1 MYVYMPV
8 NLGKADIW
16 IFIWQKYVKADI
28 WHIIVNPSQMCVGSN
43 LLLYIYFF
51 EMQVKYYLQHNYYYT

>member
-1 MYVYMPV
+1 MYVCVPV

-28 WHIIVNPSQMCVGSN
+28 WHIIVNPSQMCVRSN
-43 LLLYIYFF
+43 LL
-51 EMQVKYYLQHNYYYT
+51 YTFTCNWNASKILFAT